1 MKKYYFLLLAIFFTL
16 SPVVAQED
24 EYDEEQVEAAEEH
37 HPSNEV
43 GLFLGATS
51 YTGVGSW
58 TAFTVGLEYEH
69 IFHFTPAV
77 FIGAYAEMI
86 TGDHSEYLFGAPVG
100 IEYSGFKLY
109 MAPSIVIEKEHTVEP
124 PATLKIKLPN
134 KIQSGEEN
142 LKESTLKFFLRLG
155 TGYKLHFG
163 HFSITPNI
171 AADIIS
177 SKTYVVYGLTFGYG
191 F

>member
-1 MKKYYFLLLAIFFTL
+1 MKKYLLVLIFLIISF
-16 SPVVAQED
+16 SPVTSQED
-24 EYDEEQVEAAEEH
+24 EYEEDQIEVAEEH
-37 HPSNEV
+37 HPSNEI

-58 TAFTVGLEYEH
+58 TSFTVGLEYEH
-69 IFHFTPAV
+69 IFHFTPAI
-77 FIGAYAEMI
+77 FLGAYAEMI
-86 TGDHSEYLFGAPVG
+86 TGDHQEYLFGAPVG
-100 IEYSGFKLY
+100 IEYSGFKLF
-109 MAPSIVIEKEHTVEP
+109 MAPSIIIEQEHSEANP
-124 PATLKIKLPN
+124 EEHKIEFP

-155 TGYKLHFG
+155 TGYKFHFG
-163 HFSITPNI
+163 HFSLTPNI

-177 SKTYVVYGLTFGYG
+177 SKTYVVYGITFGYG

>member
-1 MKKYYFLLLAIFFTL
+1 MKKIFVVFFCAL
-16 SPVVAQED
+16 FVVVPVFSQED
-24 EYDEEQVEAAEEH
+24 EYEQNEIETYEEH

-51 YTGVGSW
+51 FTGVGSW

-69 IFHFTPAV
+69 LFHFTPT
-77 FIGAYAEMI
+77 ILLGTYAEMV
-86 TGDHSEYLFGAPVG
+86 TGDHTEYLFGLPLG
-100 IEYSGFKLY
+100 IEYSGFKLF
-109 MAPSIVIEKEHTVEP
+109 MAPSIVIEEKHTEQ
-124 PATLKIKLPN
+124 TTNEQKIKFP
-134 KIQSGEEN
+134 KIQSEEEN
-142 LKESTLKFFLRLG
+142 LKESTTKFFMRFG
-155 TGYKLHFG
+155 TGYKFHLG
-163 HFSITPNI
+163 HFSIVPSI

>member
-1 MKKYYFLLLAIFFTL
+1 MV
-16 SPVVAQED
+16 SPVFSQED
-24 EYDEEQVEAAEEH
+24 EYYQEEIEIAEEH

-51 YTGVGSW
+51 FTGAGSW

-69 IFHFTPAV
+69 IFQLTPAI
-77 FIGAYAEMI
+77 FLGGYLETI
-86 TGDHSEYLFGAPVG
+86 TGDHSEFLFGIPIG
-100 IEYSGFKLY
+100 LEYSGFKLF
-109 MAPSIVIEKEHTVEP
+109 MAPSIVIEKEHSEP
-124 PATLKIKLPN
+124 TSYEHKVNLP

-142 LKESTLKFFLRLG
+142 LKESTTKFFMRFG
-155 TGYKLHFG
+155 TGYKFHLGNFA
-163 HFSITPNI
+163 ITPNI